1 MGYIDGSRQDG
12 AEILA
17 GGQRWGD
24 RGYFIEPTVIV
35 GASPTGPLVTEEIF
49 GPVAAIMAFDDADQ
63 AAALA
68 NDTAYGLSAAVWTR
82 DIGRAHRL
90 AKRIRAGTIWLNCQL
105 VINQT
110 LPFGGY
116 KQSGWGRENGWEGLE
131 AYLQTK
137 TVIASI

>member
-1 MGYIDGSRQDG
+1 
-12 AEILA
+12 
-17 GGQRWGD
+17 
-24 RGYFIEPTVIV
+24 
-35 GASPTGPLVTEEIF
+35 
-49 GPVAAIMAFDDADQ
+49 VAAIMAFDDADQ